1 MDAATK
7 LKWPKIW
14 RNTALIAFCMF
25 IAFGML
31 AIIGPVSFVI
41 TTSTWTQAG
50 LPLLAM
56 AIAIYVPNRIA
67 SKERRRLAQESYF
80 HARSLAF
87 VLRPSVQSL
96 IGRVDSSR
104 RRWKLCPERYDDTEV
119 AHPLEIPQSLSENL
133 LELKVLGPAGIAIQ
147 HAIIAV
153 QDLRTGIFT
162 DYANLVQGGVYI
174 DSDDDEE
181 IALPDVDIQELLK
194 QADAKL
200 NHALRELDSLLER

>member
-1 MDAATK
+1 
-7 LKWPKIW
+7 
-14 RNTALIAFCMF
+14 
-25 IAFGML
+25 
-31 AIIGPVSFVI
+31 
-41 TTSTWTQAG
+41 
-50 LPLLAM
+50 
-56 AIAIYVPNRIA
+56 
-67 SKERRRLAQESYF
+67 
-80 HARSLAF
+80 
-87 VLRPSVQSL
+87 
-96 IGRVDSSR
+96 
-104 RRWKLCPERYDDTEV
+104 
-119 AHPLEIPQSLSENL
+119 LEIPQSLSENL